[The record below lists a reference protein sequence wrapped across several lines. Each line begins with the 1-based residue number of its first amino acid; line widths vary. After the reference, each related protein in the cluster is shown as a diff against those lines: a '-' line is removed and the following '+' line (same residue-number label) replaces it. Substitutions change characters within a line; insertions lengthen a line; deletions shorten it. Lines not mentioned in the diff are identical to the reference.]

1 MSSLKKFFML
11 EDKSINNMVKQDR
24 KENARLESYKIMGL

>member
-11 EDKSINNMVKQDR
+11 ENRSINIMVKKDLR
-24 KENARLESYKIMGL
+24 ENARLESYKIMGL

>member
-11 EDKSINNMVKQDR
+11 ENRSINSMVKKDR
-24 KENARLESYKIMGL
+24 RENARLESYKIMGL